1 MDKQLPA
8 NVFSTMTMTTTTVHD
23 RTELTPPQPSRQ
35 SNTLS
40 IFNRPGS
47 PLKQEV
53 LASPV
58 FGSPDPAADESL
70 IFTRDSIALDQTQ
83 RWTVLAREA
92 EADEISLL
100 SITSEEKG
108 YYASILPDD
117 TTEPIPVE
125 TRRIS
130 GFDENAFVECDNNS
144 ELRKIRE
151 GSVER
156 YSEIEDYEPLPTQFH
171 SPTSPP
177 TRFDPPNFA
186 QAPPSDPPPYVS
198 LFPFFLMPSEN
209 KKYVFYPLPIPKQ
222 LMLPPRLTGPNA
234 TKLPP
239 PTARPPPKT
248 SHATDALNIFLDSH
262 MIALQDDPEIVLQT
276 EFDSNSLMGTLMNNL
291 RDQKQE
297 IKGRAITNEQ
307 YVPGG
312 KSLLEIDQEK
322 VQRMHMGKALSSK
335 GGRNWSSG
343 TSRSGG
349 SPQRSQIHDE
359 VFKSVSLAEM
369 EQHEEDEEV
378 PLSVLRERIVTQRHD
393 AEESLVDR
401 IKRLK
406 EEKRRRKVEETETL
420 VERMARLKMEQNET
434 LQERK
439 NRLRRQN
446 GGMY

>member
-1 MDKQLPA
+1 M
-8 NVFSTMTMTTTTVHD
+8 TTVHD
-23 RTELTPPQPSRQ
+23 RTDLTPRQPRRQ

-47 PLKQEV
+47 PLKREV

-58 FGSPDPAADESL
+58 VGPHKPAAEDESL

-108 YYASILPDD
+108 YYASILPHE
-117 TTEPIPVE
+117 TTAEPLTVE
-125 TRRIS
+125 TRSSSRIS
-130 GFDENAFVECDNNS
+130 GFDENAFVEYDDNP
-144 ELRKIRE
+144 ELREIRE

-156 YSEIEDYEPLPTQFH
+156 YSEIEEYEPISTHFH

-177 TRFDPPNFA
+177 TLFVLPSFT

-198 LFPFFLMPSEN
+198 FFFISFLTPSEN

-239 PTARPPPKT
+239 PTARPPPRKG
-248 SHATDALNIFLDSH
+248 HATDALNIFLDSH
-262 MIALQDDPEIVLQT
+262 MVALQDDPEIVLQT

-312 KSLLEIDQEK
+312 KSLLEMDQEK
-322 VQRMHMGKALSSK
+322 VQRIQIGKALSSK
-335 GGRNWSSG
+335 GGRDWSG

-349 SPQRSQIHDE
+349 SPHRSQLQDDGFE
-359 VFKSVSLAEM
+359 SVSLV
-369 EQHEEDEEV
+369 EQDYYEEDEEV

-393 AEESLVDR
+393 AEESLADR
-401 IKRLK
+401 VKRLK
-406 EEKRRRKVEETETL
+406 EEKRRRKVEENETL
-420 VERMARLKMEQNET
+420 VERMARL
-434 LQERK
+434 
-439 NRLRRQN
+439 N
-446 GGMY
+446 GMR